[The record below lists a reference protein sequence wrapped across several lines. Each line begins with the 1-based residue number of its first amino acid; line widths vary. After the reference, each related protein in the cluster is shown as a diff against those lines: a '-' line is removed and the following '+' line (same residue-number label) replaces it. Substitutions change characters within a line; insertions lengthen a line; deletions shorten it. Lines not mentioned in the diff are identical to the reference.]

1 MADSWVTA
9 NQFACL
15 VGIKKT
21 GKLYDVRAFSSLLTP
36 EFVASEETPP
46 YLVFLNLGELLLPN
60 SGEISDEV
68 RIRG

>member
-1 MADSWVTA
+1 MGYCKSICMLGWD
-9 NQFACL
+9 
-15 VGIKKT
+15 KKT
-21 GKLYDVRAFSSLLTP
+21 GKLYDVRAFSSLLTL
-36 EFVASEETPP
+36 EFVAIEETPP